1 MLAVKVCRKLR
12 PPIGPS
18 SPWAKKPA
26 IGAALVA
33 AATRAASW
41 SGSPKKPR
49 PRPLQENNST
59 PRGRHRAT
67 GVSSSSRSSSAASAS
82 RTWNWRVWPIAT
94 LSATAIEPVSGS
106 APSRP
111 LTRKSPRSKLALC
124 SSMTWP
130 TWRPPPRSSS
140 CSCWSRPASIWRSR
154 STAGR
159 PPSSWTMLPSP
170 RVTANGEPT
179 GRQPWLTTARMST
192 GPTRATPTAP
202 PSSSSVPLS
211 RRCRPASLAPETIPP
226 STGRPGCS
234 WLSRSRK
241 LSAGKVNGSASRST
255 LARSSSGRSGQ
266 PPMPTPSSRGSTR
279 SANGRT
285 LTPGSRAIQT
295 ARPGSSSTS
304 RPSPITPWAVQPM
317 MAEVPVRSERL
328 RAMPVAASACSM
340 VKKQTTRS
348 GAPPSWPRAAG
359 MTSSRALAWSGAV
372 ETAAPKVSMAL
383 GYPVSTLRLI
393 HRGIPLGFPGPLLLI
408 HRGTPLGFPGPLLGA
423 LADPLEV
430 GGVGAGEASAP
441 DKAVPCHGLDQPL
454 VPVDLEG
461 DGDPPGM
468 ARQLATPGVAQQPR
482 APAAAVA
489 PELADVDQVPETL
502 ALEVGHGLGKV
513 ADDQPVAAHPP
524 EQGHL
529 PGDQVGLGP
538 GRVGPALVQAGQGE
552 LAEAGLDLAHRQDPV
567 AAPYERPVPW
577 GDEPDRPALEQ
588 LADLGAEVI
597 HRAARPDQQVGGA
610 LDAVA
615 AGKAPL
621 EGDLVATQQRVV
633 DHPADLQG
641 PVAVQLQLAARL
653 DPAEL
658 GPGPGQDR
666 ALGQQ
671 GGQLAAGTAGGAGVG
686 VGVDGHRLQRHDLVA
701 APPAGRRQ
709 RPGAHG
715 ADGGHPGRVADPPDL
730 LLGEPAGGP
739 DQQLVAEGVQVS
751 GTRPGH
757 PGAPP
762 VRPGAG
768 RPAPLGHERDPPGHE
783 HRQPGEDRQPPPS
796 RGHARTPFWL
806 RVSVTIGNRVA
817 PVNQRV
823 FHRSVTCGHRAPA
836 RGSVP
841 GGSTRC
847 RTWQDLLG
855 PVAENVVPRCWVGG
869 CVRRWG

>member
-26 IGAALVA
+26 IGAASVA
-33 AATRAASW
+33 AATR
-41 SGSPKKPR
+41 
-49 PRPLQENNST
+49 
-59 PRGRHRAT
+59 
-67 GVSSSSRSSSAASAS
+67 SAS
-82 RTWNWRVWPIAT
+82 CTWNWRVWPTST

-328 RAMPVAASACSM
+328 RAMPAAASACSM

-372 ETAAPKVSMAL
+372 ETAAPKFSMAQ
-383 GYPVSTLRLI
+383 GYNGPAGNR
-393 HRGIPLGFPGPLLLI
+393 HCPLPGAEPW
-408 HRGTPLGFPGPLLGA
+408 RQRDGRPRSSGSG
-423 LADPLEV
+423 ADPLEV
-430 GGVGAGEASAP
+430 GGVGAGEVAAP
-441 DKAVPCHGLDQPL
+441 DEAVLGHGPEQAL
-454 VPVDLEG
+454 VGVNLEV
-461 DGDPPGM
+461 DGDPPGV
-468 ARQLATPGVAQQPR
+468 AGQLAATGVAQQTG
-482 APAAAVA
+482 APAAALA
-489 PELADVDQVPETL
+489 PELAHVDQVGELL
-502 ALEVGHGLGKV
+502 ALQVGHGLAELV
-513 ADDQPVAAHPP
+513 DDQPVAAHPP
-524 EQGHL
+524 QQRHP
-529 PGDQVGLGP
+529 PGDEVRPGP
-538 GRVGPALVQAGQGE
+538 GRVGPAPPQAGQGE
-552 LAEAGLDLAHRQDPV
+552 LAEAGLDLTQGQDPV
-567 AAPYERPVPW
+567 AAPDERPVAG
-577 GDEPDRPALEQ
+577 GDEADR
-588 LADLGAEVI
+588 
-597 HRAARPDQQVGGA
+597 
-610 LDAVA
+610 
-615 AGKAPL
+615 
-621 EGDLVATQQRVV
+621 
-633 DHPADLQG
+633 
-641 PVAVQLQLAARL
+641 
-653 DPAEL
+653 
-658 GPGPGQDR
+658 
-666 ALGQQ
+666 
-671 GGQLAAGTAGGAGVG
+671 
-686 VGVDGHRLQRHDLVA
+686 
-701 APPAGRRQ
+701 
-709 RPGAHG
+709 
-715 ADGGHPGRVADPPDL
+715 
-730 LLGEPAGGP
+730 
-739 DQQLVAEGVQVS
+739 
-751 GTRPGH
+751 
-757 PGAPP
+757 
-762 VRPGAG
+762 
-768 RPAPLGHERDPPGHE
+768 
-783 HRQPGEDRQPPPS
+783 
-796 RGHARTPFWL
+796 
-806 RVSVTIGNRVA
+806 
-817 PVNQRV
+817 
-823 FHRSVTCGHRAPA
+823 
-836 RGSVP
+836 
-841 GGSTRC
+841 
-847 RTWQDLLG
+847 
-855 PVAENVVPRCWVGG
+855 
-869 CVRRWG
+869 